1 MVRSL
6 RTQDSPTGRG
16 LRRDDRGVASTV
28 ATMLSLLVI
37 LLFLD
42 LAIVEIIPRQQND
55 AEFVTTQGAISSFQ
69 QIRGLAQGAVIPSG
83 DAMGSPGLTVSLPLG
98 TLGVSPLQAPTTG
111 TLTFDPTVG
120 SAQMW
125 FTFVPHFRRG
135 EVTHVDQDIVL
146 AIDSSGSM
154 AQNDPSRLRISGAKD
169 YIGRLTCPDH
179 VAIVD
184 FDSDA
189 FLTKQNV
196 GGAPH
201 HLTTVSHN
209 CFPNF
214 AEAKTDVDTIDQS
227 GSTNGGGA
235 LYVAVNELLGY
246 GDRRRARVI
255 IFLTDGQNTICTPIP
270 PCFDPDGPGG
280 QGPGSGAASDALAKQ
295 QARRARDNGIVIY
308 TIGLGPDMDSPNP
321 RCPGGEV
328 RGCLKEIADLTGGT
342 YYDAPTAS
350 SIRWIYYEISR
361 HFTGAFVCGDL
372 TSGDTGSGRLS
383 LELRNREFP
392 SQTLAYES
400 GGIVRTQSDGG
411 RVLEGPGVEWQST
424 NPKGPQ
430 GTLTLDLIALTGKE
444 FRVDGSENQLISI
457 RPVAR
462 DLQEL
467 AITKVN
473 LTDVNNFLT
482 TEKANLDYWYT
493 QGASTIGARDNVKAK
508 IDLAKTALGNATTHV
523 NQGDLT
529 AAKFDLDSA
538 SARLSDVI
546 AQAQQEA
553 TAGTMQKWLAD
564 DTTDDM
570 LLQACYLTQWA
581 NWYDGVSLEITSQDA
596 DAWEAWLTR
605 AAAETKMQYIVTRS
619 GNTAILTIRA
629 VDKVVIER
637 RILSVSLAG

>member
-1 MVRSL
+1 
-6 RTQDSPTGRG
+6 
-16 LRRDDRGVASTV
+16 
-28 ATMLSLLVI
+28 MLSLLVI

-42 LAIVEIIPRQQND
+42 LAIVEIVPRQQND
-55 AEFVTTQGAISSFQ
+55 AEFMTTQSAISSFQ
-69 QIRGLAQGAVIPSG
+69 QIHGLAQGAVVPGG
-83 DAMGSPGLTVSLPLG
+83 DSLGSPGITVAIPLG
-98 TLGVSPLQAPTTG
+98 TLGVSPLQAPTAG
-111 TLTFDPTVG
+111 TLTFDPTSG

-146 AIDSSGSM
+146 VIDSSGSM
-154 AQNDPSRLRISGAKD
+154 AQNDPTRLRVSGAKE
-169 YIGRLTCPDH
+169 YIGRLSCPDH

-184 FDSDA
+184 FDNDA

-214 AEAKTDVDTIDQS
+214 NEAKTDVDTIDQS

-246 GDRRRARVI
+246 GDPRRARVI

-280 QGPGSGAASDALAKQ
+280 QTAGSGAASDALAKQ

-342 YYDAPTAS
+342 YYDAPTAA

-392 SQTLAYES
+392 SQTISYES
-400 GGIVRTQSDGG
+400 GGVVRTQSDGG
-411 RVLEGPGVEWQST
+411 RVLAGPGVQWHST
-424 NPKGPQ
+424 DPKGPQ
-430 GTLTLDLIALTGKE
+430 GELTLDLVALTGQE
-444 FRVDGSENQLISI
+444 FRVDGSENQLVSI

-473 LTDVNNFLT
+473 LTDANNFLT
-482 TEKANLDYWYT
+482 SEKAILDYWTT
-493 QGASTIGARDNVKAK
+493 QGASTANATANVKGK
-508 IDLAKTALGNATTHV
+508 IDQVKTALTAGQNHV
-523 NQGDLT
+523 NQGNLT
-529 AAKFDLDSA
+529 AAKFDIDSA

-546 AQAQQEA
+546 AQAQTEA
-553 TAGTMQKWLAD
+553 TAGTMQQWLAD

-581 NWYDGVSLEITSQDA
+581 NWYEGVSLEITSVDA
-596 DAWEAWLTR
+596 LAWEAWLSR
-605 AAAETKMQYIVTRS
+605 AATSTKMQYIVSRPGN

-629 VDKVVIER
+629 VDKVTIER
-637 RILSVSLAG
+637 RILSVSLSG